1 MRKVL
6 HGSSRRQKRRFRIFL
21 KEKKGKEKA
30 SEKTNLQ
37 RRLAHFLL
45 ALLLNSE
52 GKIRWDQAR

>member
-6 HGSSRRQKRRFRIFL
+6 QGSSRRQKRRFRIFL

-37 RRLAHFLL
+37 RMLAHFLL
-45 ALLLNSE
+45 AMLLNS
-52 GKIRWDQAR
+52 